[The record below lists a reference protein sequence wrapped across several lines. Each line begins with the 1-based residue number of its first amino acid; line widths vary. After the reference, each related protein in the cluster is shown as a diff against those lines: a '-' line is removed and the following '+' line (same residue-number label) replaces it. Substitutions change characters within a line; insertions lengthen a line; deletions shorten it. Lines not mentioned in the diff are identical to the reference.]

1 MRLRRLA
8 AAIVGNKERRL
19 SLIPTAMIL
28 DKFSNAAS
36 YEGLH
41 PSFSRAF
48 AWLASYDPTTP
59 DGRYEIGGPD
69 LVAIVQRYVTAPV
82 GEKKWE
88 THRVHGDIQYI
99 VSGAE
104 EIGYA
109 LRESLVVKTPYNPE
123 KDAEFYEDPT
133 GSPSRIKLSEGA
145 FAIFLPQDGHQPGV
159 MIDQPASIH
168 KVVIK
173 FRL

>member
-1 MRLRRLA
+1 
-8 AAIVGNKERRL
+8 
-19 SLIPTAMIL
+19 MIL
-28 DKFSNAAS
+28 DQLSSAAS

-48 AWLASYDPTTP
+48 SWLTTYDTTTP
-59 DGRYEIGGPD
+59 DGHYEIGDPG
-69 LVAIVQRYVTAPV
+69 LVAIVQRYVTAPAA
-82 GEKKWE
+82 EKKWE

-123 KDAEFYEDPT
+123 KDAEFYEAPA
-133 GSPSRIKLSEGA
+133 GSSSRMKLSEGD
-145 FAIFLPQDGHQPGV
+145 FAIFLPRDGHQPGV
-159 MIDQPASIH
+159 MIDQPAPIH

>member
-1 MRLRRLA
+1 
-8 AAIVGNKERRL
+8 
-19 SLIPTAMIL
+19 MIL
-28 DKFSNAAS
+28 DQLSNVAS

-48 AWLASYDPTTP
+48 SWLTTYDTTTP
-59 DGRYEIGGPD
+59 DGRYEIGGTD
-69 LVAIVQRYVTAPV
+69 LLAIVQRYVTAPAA
-82 GEKKWE
+82 EKKWE

-109 LRESLVVKTPYNPE
+109 QRESLVVKTPYNPE
-123 KDAEFYEDPT
+123 KDAEYYEAPA
-133 GSPSRIKLSEGA
+133 GSSSRMKLSEGD
-145 FAIFLPQDGHQPGV
+145 FAIFLPRDGHQPGV
-159 MIDQPASIH
+159 MIDQPAPIH

>member
-1 MRLRRLA
+1 
-8 AAIVGNKERRL
+8 
-19 SLIPTAMIL
+19 MIL
-28 DKFSNAAS
+28 DQLFNAAS

-41 PSFSRAF
+41 YSFSRAF
-48 AWLASYDPTTP
+48 DWLATYDSTTP
-59 DGRYEIGGPD
+59 DGRYEVGGAD
-69 LVAIVQRYVTAPV
+69 LVAIVQRYVTAPA

-109 LRESLVVKTPYNPE
+109 LRESLVVKTSYNPE
-123 KDAEFYEDPT
+123 KDAEFYEAPV
-133 GSPSRIKLSEGA
+133 GSSSRMKLSEGS
-145 FAIFLPQDGHQPGV
+145 FAIFLSQDAHQPGV
-159 MIDQPASIH
+159 MIDQPSSIH

-173 FRL
+173 FKL